1 MAIVKMNKITLVGLE
16 GCKEQIIDTLMKMG
30 TVEIV
35 DVKPEK
41 SEEELAKL
49 VFKDGDEDVVA
60 RLEDEI
66 SRVKSAIDYLSKYDN
81 RKKVLF
87 EGKRHVDPE
96 RYSEIIHN
104 RDSLWD
110 VVEQIDKFDGRLSEL
125 RNEENR
131 LVNMIATLRPWQ
143 ALDIPLE
150 ISSTRSTVL
159 LLGVVPSITD
169 TNKLSD
175 EIRQQAE
182 ESFFRVVSSDSDQ
195 KYLFI
200 IYHKELEEVVG
211 DILKQ
216 YGFTRSSFK
225 ELEGTPEDNI
235 RWAEN
240 RIKEIKKERAE
251 NEKRIGN
258 LAVEKQNL
266 EVLHDYLTII
276 RDRKKAFSSL
286 VRTEKAFM
294 LEGWVP
300 EEISGKVSKAL
311 ELHSDCLVD
320 IRKPG
325 KDEEF
330 PILLKNNSLVKPFE
344 IITELYS
351 LPNFKGIDPS
361 MFLAPFFFIFFGM
374 MVSDA
379 GYGLLMAIA
388 TGIILYKFK
397 PKGMAFKL
405 IKLLF
410 FGGISTFI
418 WGALFG
424 GWFGN
429 IVEAVTSGKYSI
441 PPIWFNPLDDP
452 MKLLLWS
459 FIFGGVHIF
468 VGMGL
473 NGYILIKEG
482 KTRDAIFDVGFWY
495 IFLIG
500 LIILGLGSTKG
511 EEGVLL
517 ANIGKYMAIAGAVLL
532 ILTQG
537 RTQKSI
543 IKKLTSGVLSLYNVT
558 GFMSDVLSYSRLLA
572 LGLATGVIA
581 TVINTMG
588 TLFGL
593 NAGGIIIL
601 IIVFVIGTVFNILIN
616 ALGAFVHASRLQYV
630 EFFGKFYEGGGKDF
644 QPLKINTKYIKITKQ
659 EAN

>member
-16 GCKEQIIDTLMKMG
+16 GCKEQVIDTLMKMG
-30 TVEIV
+30 TVEIA
-35 DVKPEK
+35 DVKA
-41 SEEELAKL
+41 SEEELEKL
-49 VFKDGDEDVVA
+49 VFKDGDEASVA

-66 SRVKSAIDYLSKYDN
+66 SRVKSAIDYLSKYDT
-81 RKKVLF
+81 RKKRLF
-87 EGKRHVDPE
+87 EGKRHVTPE
-96 RYSEIIHN
+96 SYNEIISSK
-104 RDSLWD
+104 DLLWD
-110 VVEQIDKFDGRLSEL
+110 VVEQIDKYDGRLTQL

-150 ISSTRSTVL
+150 ISSTKSTVL

-169 TNKLSD
+169 TNKLSE
-175 EIRQQAE
+175 EISRQAE
-182 ESFFRVVSSDSDQ
+182 ECCFWVVSSDSDQ

-200 IYHKELEEVVG
+200 IYHKELEELVG
-211 DILKQ
+211 GILKQ
-216 YGFTRSSFK
+216 YGFTRISFK
-225 ELEGTPEDNI
+225 ELEGTPEENI
-235 RWAEN
+235 RRAEN
-240 RIKEIKKERAE
+240 RIKEINKERAE
-251 NEKRIGN
+251 NEKRIAG
-258 LAVEKQNL
+258 LAGEKQKL
-266 EVLHDYLTII
+266 EVFHDYLTII
-276 RDRKKAFSSL
+276 RDRKNAFGSL
-286 VRTEKAFM
+286 IRTEKAFM

-300 EEISGKVSKAL
+300 EEISENVIKAL
-311 ELHSDCLVD
+311 EIHGDCLVD
-320 IRKPG
+320 IRKPE

-330 PILLKNNSLVKPFE
+330 PILLKNNSFVKPFE

-351 LPNFKGIDPS
+351 LPDPKGIDPS

-388 TGIILYKFK
+388 TGIILYKLK
-397 PKGMAFKL
+397 PKGMAYKL
-405 IKLLF
+405 IKLMF
-410 FGGISTFI
+410 FGGISTLI

-429 IVEAVTSGKYSI
+429 IVEAVTSGKYTI

-473 NGYILIKEG
+473 NGYLLIKEG

-495 IFLIG
+495 IFLVG
-500 LIILGLGSTKG
+500 LIIFGLGSTKG
-511 EEGVLL
+511 KSGVLL

-537 RTQKSI
+537 RNQKSI
-543 IKKLTSGVLSLYNVT
+543 IKKLTSGILSLYNVT

-581 TVINTMG
+581 AVINTMG

-593 NAGGIIIL
+593 NAGGIIVL
-601 IIVFVIGTVFNILIN
+601 IIVFTIGTIFNILIN

-630 EFFGKFYEGGGKDF
+630 EFFGKFYEGGGKAF
-644 QPLKINTKYIKITKQ
+644 QPLKINTKYTKITKQ
-659 EAN
+659 EAS